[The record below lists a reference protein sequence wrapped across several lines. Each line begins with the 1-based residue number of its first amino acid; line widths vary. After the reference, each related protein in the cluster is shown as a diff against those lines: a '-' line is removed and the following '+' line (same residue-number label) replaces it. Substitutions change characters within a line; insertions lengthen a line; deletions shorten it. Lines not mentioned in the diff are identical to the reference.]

1 MPAGMVAAVLVIFFA
16 LLGIATVVLWEV
28 TRPAPRTV
36 TTVGPRRGGC
46 GRCGYDARGLPTP
59 ICPECGADLRVVG
72 TLYPTVRARPWWAF
86 PLGWTILVA
95 VATLIAAP
103 PAAGRFGVARRQATY
118 TLTGRYAAA
127 PLPAS
132 TAAAAPAAALNLGF
146 DARAEDHYWLAL
158 PAPPLR
164 YESATLGLQPRSAAH
179 LQLDSRLQSAVL
191 VDGAGEPLGPAG
203 PFDAAAVVA
212 LSASQN
218 GAADDDVA
226 EVAVR
231 KLLAAEDSRLGGRVE
246 SRRPGSSGSASGGG
260 GGGAFA
266 KSGRR
271 VVYRYDDS
279 ATYAVTYH
287 PLTLALLLPPLLL
300 WGLGLAL
307 DRRRRGPMARP
318 K

>member
-1 MPAGMVAAVLVIFFA
+1 MSAGMVGAVLVIFFA

-36 TTVGPRRGGC
+36 TTAGPRRGGC
-46 GRCGYDARGLPTP
+46 GGCGYDARGLPTP

-72 TLYPTVRARPWWAF
+72 TLDPTVRARPWWAF

-132 TAAAAPAAALNLGF
+132 TAAAPPAAAPPAAAPPAAAPPAAALNLGF

-218 GAADDDVA
+218 G
-226 EVAVR
+226 
-231 KLLAAEDSRLGGRVE
+231 GGR
-246 SRRPGSSGSASGGG
+246 R
-260 GGGAFA
+260 
-266 KSGRR
+266 
-271 VVYRYDDS
+271 
-279 ATYAVTYH
+279 
-287 PLTLALLLPPLLL
+287 
-300 WGLGLAL
+300 
-307 DRRRRGPMARP
+307 
-318 K
+318 